1 MWAPMLLL
9 LSPVPDDTPGFLKR
23 LERLFPG
30 TRLAK
35 TAKEPSNHAVLLW
48 RKERNRLLLQ
58 VIVSARLPEASTLE
72 DQAIVAPN
80 RRCSDWPERA
90 EPLEA
95 CCFDRALAP
104 PSPDFGAR
112 TRSRSSPD
120 RDNP

>member
-1 MWAPMLLL
+1 MWAPMLLP
-9 LSPVPDDTPGFLKR
+9 LSPVPDDAPGLLKR
-23 LERLFPG
+23 LERLLPG
-30 TRLAK
+30 TRLFK

-48 RKERNRLLLQ
+48 RKERDGLLLQ
-58 VIVSARLPEASTLE
+58 VIVSARLPEPSTLE
-72 DQAIVAPN
+72 DQAIVAPYD
-80 RRCSDWPERA
+80 RCSDGPERA

-95 CCFDRALAP
+95 CRFNRALAP